1 MLADDSKRNFGTKGE
16 KDPFAIELGARIKKL
31 REGLGLSQRALAA
44 RLGVSNAALAQY
56 EIGARSPSNEVLLQ
70 IARGL
75 GTSVDQLLGAVDK
88 PEIFVDKEIVE
99 AFEQFSELKPHD
111 RRVVIE
117 LIKIL
122 HKLSKQ
128 ADVRIMQ

>member
-1 MLADDSKRNFGTKGE
+1 MGFDESKKSFGSKTE
-16 KDPFAIELGARIKKL
+16 KDPFAIEVGARIKKL
-31 REGLGLSQRALAA
+31 REGMGLSQRALAA
-44 RLGVSNAALAQY
+44 RLALSNAALAQY

-75 GTSVDQLLGAVDK
+75 GTSVDQLLGAADK
-88 PEIFVDKEIVE
+88 PEIFLEKEVVE
-99 AFEQFSELKPHD
+99 AFEQFCELTPHD

-117 LIKIL
+117 VIQIL

-128 ADVRIMQ
+128 AE